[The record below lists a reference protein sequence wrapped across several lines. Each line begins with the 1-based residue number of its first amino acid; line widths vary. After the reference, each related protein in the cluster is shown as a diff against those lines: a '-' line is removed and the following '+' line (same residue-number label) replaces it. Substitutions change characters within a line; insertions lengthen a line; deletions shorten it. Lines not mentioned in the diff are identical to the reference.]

1 MTAQLTTT
9 STLSWT
15 DRPLAET
22 ADAVLLDLDGVV
34 WRGAEA
40 IEHASDV
47 LATLTG
53 AGIPPVYVTNNAS
66 RPPSVVSDQLTSL
79 GIPTDPAHVMTASL
93 AVTTM
98 LRRELEP
105 GARVLCVGGAGL
117 HEAVARAG
125 FEVVTSADDAP
136 AAVVQG
142 YGPDIGWPQL
152 TQAAYAVGDGAAY
165 FATNLDATLPTER
178 GMAIGNGSL
187 VAAVVNATGVRP
199 TSTGKPEP
207 GIFHE
212 AAELV
217 GATHPVMVGD
227 RLDTDLAGARNAGYP
242 GLHVLTGVSQVPA
255 LLGAAPHERPS
266 FLGLDLRALLQTH
279 PRVEQDGEDV
289 VCREARI
296 RIDGRSATLVRP
308 GGAVPL
314 ELAETISLDELR
326 VACVAFWNQA
336 DAGAPL
342 DASAVAPGVIVTD
355 PAAVI
360 ETGERP

>member
-1 MTAQLTTT
+1 MSDA
-9 STLSWT
+9 TLSSC
-15 DRPLAET
+15 DVPLAET

-40 IEHASDV
+40 VEHASEV
-47 LATLTG
+47 LATLTR

-98 LRRELEP
+98 LHRELSP

-117 HEAVARAG
+117 HQAVANAG
-125 FEVVTSADDAP
+125 FEVVTSADDGP
-136 AAVVQG
+136 VAVVQG
-142 YGPDIGWPQL
+142 YGPDVGWSQL
-152 TQAAYAVGDGAAY
+152 TQAAYAIEDGAAY

-178 GMAIGNGSL
+178 GMAVGNGSL
-187 VAAVVNATGVRP
+187 VAAVVSATGVRP
-199 TSTGKPEP
+199 ISTGKPQP

-242 GLHVLTGVSQVPA
+242 GLHVLTGVSQAPA
-255 LLGAAPHERPS
+255 LLAATPTERPS
-266 FLGLDLRALLQTH
+266 FLGLDLRALLEAH
-279 PRVEQDGEDV
+279 PAVTTADGHT
-289 VCREARI
+289 VCRQARV
-296 RIDGRSATLVRP
+296 RVDGDGVVLVRDDQDVQLTS
-308 GGAVPL
+308 GLTV
-314 ELAETISLDELR
+314 TLDELR
-326 VACVAFWNQA
+326 ALCVAFWSRA

-342 DASAVAPGVIVTD
+342 PVGTLAPDLVVAGTREAEAVA
-355 PAAVI
+355 
-360 ETGERP
+360 

>member
-40 IEHASDV
+40 IEHAAEV
-47 LATLTG
+47 LATLTA

-105 GARVLCVGGAGL
+105 GARVLCVGGVGL
-117 HEAVARAG
+117 HEAVAGAG
-125 FEVVTSADDAP
+125 FEVVTSADDGP

-178 GMAIGNGSL
+178 GMAVGNGSL

-242 GLHVLTGVSQVPA
+242 GLHVLTGVSQVGA
-255 LLGAAPHERPS
+255 LLAAEPHERPS

-279 PRVEQDGEDV
+279 PRVESEGSGSEGGDT
-289 VCREARI
+289 VCREARV
-296 RIDGRSATLVRP
+296 RIIDDGVILLRS
-308 GGAVPL
+308 GGPVPL
-314 ELAETISLDELR
+314 GQAATISLDELR
-326 VACVAFWNQA
+326 ALCVAFWNRA
-336 DAGAPL
+336 DSGEPL
-342 DASAVAPGVIVTD
+342 DSSVVLPGV
-355 PAAVI
+355 AVS
-360 ETGERP
+360 EAEEQP